1 MTEPKHSAALERLR
15 SYIDAQDYAL
25 NDRLPP
31 ERALAE
37 TLGLTRSTLRNAMSV
52 LESEG
57 QVWRQVGRGTF
68 IGARSVI
75 NLTEVRYLSSI
86 TRPEEISDA
95 RLIIEPELARL
106 AALNAVASDLRELR
120 NCIRR
125 CKSAS
130 DWRLFEAWDN
140 RFHYAV
146 AVATRNKLLMTVF
159 ETLNAVRR
167 SHVWQTVRKTPG
179 PTRNYPTLNEHNV
192 IYEAIKRGDPE
203 ASADAMRA
211 HLSSVRE
218 RLILRAAAHSD
229 QAIDAR
235 DQADGSGRDTAGQA

>member
-1 MTEPKHSAALERLR
+1 MVELKHSAALEKLR

-31 ERALAE
+31 ERELAE

-120 NCIRR
+120 HCIRR
-125 CKSAS
+125 CRSAT

-167 SHVWQTVRKTPG
+167 SHVWQTVRKTTG

-192 IYEAIKRGDPE
+192 IYEAIKRRDPG

-211 HLSSVRE
+211 HLASVRE
-218 RLILRAAAHSD
+218 RLILRAAAQSE
-229 QAIDAR
+229 QTR
-235 DQADGSGRDTAGQA
+235 GRQEPVDGTGQDSPGKA